1 MILLTLQIVPATA
14 AINFETLYLDCG
26 SSLYA
31 FEKNLTT
38 DMGSA
43 ARPERSFVYSYSH
56 MFLDSPRIVQYENPG
71 KKQAEITSSVIS
83 LGYRDRIDRATG
95 FLYDFQDTQF
105 ENARQCSE
113 VKKSALLRR
122 IDEHNARLR
131 NNGDEF

>member
-1 MILLTLQIVPATA
+1 MILLALQILPATA
-14 AINFETLYLDCG
+14 AINFGKLYIDCG

-38 DMGSA
+38 AMGSTA
-43 ARPERSFVYSYSH
+43 APEGSFVRSYSH
-56 MFLDSPRIVQYENPG
+56 MYLDSPRIVQYENPG
-71 KKQAEITSSVIS
+71 KKQAVITSSVIT

-105 ENARQCSE
+105 ENARQCRE